1 MNEMNDTERRDRWSE
16 AFRGGQMLRVRSF
29 RSRSDR
35 EDVLR
40 WSTADAK
47 HGAAVRG
54 EYATN
59 SAGQREHVGWSVI
72 EPTERRVMLPESA
85 FDWPIYV
92 EANLG
97 NRDAAV
103 GMECS
108 GPDILAAG
116 FDYWAGY
123 QAVAD
128 AKAMDEALAKALE
141 TAVVITESEMRALD
155 GDR

>member
-59 SAGQREHVGWSVI
+59 SAGQREHVSWSVI

-97 NRDAAV
+97 NRDA
-103 GMECS
+103 
-108 GPDILAAG
+108 AAG